1 MGMQGFAHSLIALRG
16 QVKVIVHV
24 LMGDATI
31 GVDKAW
37 VYIEEKG
44 MREGR
49 YGLLD
54 QLVHVGISLPQR
66 VWHFTP
72 RQYTLENR
80 FMYVTIKKV
89 EYSYFFVIFLKIH
102 ASMNE
107 LITILKVITYDVNP
121 FNPKVYC
128 LINLTKL
135 WWN

>member
-44 MREGR
+44 MRERR

-54 QLVHVGISLPQR
+54 QLVHLGISLPQR

-80 FMYVTIKKV
+80 FMYVTI
-89 EYSYFFVIFLKIH
+89 
-102 ASMNE
+102 
-107 LITILKVITYDVNP
+107 
-121 FNPKVYC
+121 
-128 LINLTKL
+128 
-135 WWN
+135 

>member
-1 MGMQGFAHSLIALRG
+1 MQGFTHSLIALRG

-54 QLVHVGISLPQR
+54 QLVHLGISLPQR

-80 FMYVTIKKV
+80 FMYVTI
-89 EYSYFFVIFLKIH
+89 
-102 ASMNE
+102 
-107 LITILKVITYDVNP
+107 
-121 FNPKVYC
+121 
-128 LINLTKL
+128 
-135 WWN
+135 